1 MKCPGCGSEVS
12 DNNRF
17 CIYCGKKLN
26 ASSKRIVAHTPH
38 TPSGVMRLRR
48 KADFSQTSLPEIQQ
62 SAPKLNL
69 ASLSNSSFSAI
80 SQPSKEDMDMPRS
93 TQSPELKDLL
103 SKLGNT
109 KSTTQPAASKSS
121 IPKYGFDSSE
131 FDEIDEEDDDKELVF
146 DDLED
151 EDNDLD
157 VTASEP
163 SMETAIREEPPTA
176 SHHTAHDSRSFGRI
190 RARSTSDLSAKE
202 SHHASAS
209 GALAID
215 MSEDNLSLGSMELEK
230 WANESEEEDDNS
242 GPIPMGS
249 GTFARTPSGGFKLA
263 LESFKSTCRD
273 LLDKAQ
279 DTFHNFRARRSNKST
294 DASRSLTVTELKKKE
309 ERRKIVAIAIVAVAL
324 LAVVGIVVS
333 VSGNKTTQPVV
344 TSVAT
349 NDSNNF
355 ELVDLG
361 DDGNTPEVN
370 DVPTFEPDE
379 FAFDFVDD
387 MPTNDAQAPVIA
399 PAAQPQAV
407 VAKDEAAEAKNKPS
421 TTSKLTEARKYGRND
436 NLFIGSSA
444 SQSFKLTR
452 SCVMREGPASRF
464 PLVQE
469 LKPGLKVEIL
479 TTTDED
485 WLFQNGVWTKSGQ
498 TNRLGPGTQ
507 FAEAQKG
514 MSVAA
519 PTSRVISAKNWRYI
533 KAGKN
538 YGYVGPACFK

>member
-1 MKCPGCGSEVS
+1 
-12 DNNRF
+12 
-17 CIYCGKKLN
+17 
-26 ASSKRIVAHTPH
+26 
-38 TPSGVMRLRR
+38 
-48 KADFSQTSLPEIQQ
+48 
-62 SAPKLNL
+62 
-69 ASLSNSSFSAI
+69 
-80 SQPSKEDMDMPRS
+80 MPRS

-109 KSTTQPAASKSS
+109 KSTTQPAASKTS
-121 IPKYGFDSSE
+121 IPKFGFDSSE

-151 EDNDLD
+151 EDMDLD
-157 VTASEP
+157 VTASET
-163 SMETAIREEPPTA
+163 SMETAIREEPSTA
-176 SHHTAHDSRSFGRI
+176 PRHTAHDSRSFGRI
-190 RARSTSDLSAKE
+190 RARSTSDLSTKE

-230 WANESEEEDDNS
+230 WANDSEEEDDNS

-263 LESFKSTCRD
+263 LESFKSTCRN

-279 DTFHNFRARRSNKST
+279 DTFHNFRDHRSNKSS

-309 ERRKIVAIAIVAVAL
+309 ERRKIVAIALVAVAL
-324 LAVVGIVVS
+324 LAVVGIVVA
-333 VSGNKTTQPVV
+333 VSGKKATQPVV

-361 DDGNTPEVN
+361 DDGNAVEVN

-387 MPTNDAQAPVIA
+387 IPTNDAPAPVIA
-399 PAAQPQAV
+399 PAAQPEAV
-407 VAKDEAAEAKNKPS
+407 VVPAAQPEAVVVKDEVSENKDKPS
-421 TTSKLTEARKYGRND
+421 TSSKLTEARKYGRSD
-436 NLFIGSSA
+436 NLFIGSNA

-514 MSVAA
+514 MTVAA

>member
-176 SHHTAHDSRSFGRI
+176 SRHTAHDSRSFGRI

-202 SHHASAS
+202 SHHSSAS

-387 MPTNDAQAPVIA
+387 IPTNDAQAPVIA

>member
-1 MKCPGCGSEVS
+1 
-12 DNNRF
+12 
-17 CIYCGKKLN
+17 
-26 ASSKRIVAHTPH
+26 
-38 TPSGVMRLRR
+38 
-48 KADFSQTSLPEIQQ
+48 
-62 SAPKLNL
+62 
-69 ASLSNSSFSAI
+69 
-80 SQPSKEDMDMPRS
+80 
-93 TQSPELKDLL
+93 
-103 SKLGNT
+103 
-109 KSTTQPAASKSS
+109 
-121 IPKYGFDSSE
+121 
-131 FDEIDEEDDDKELVF
+131 
-146 DDLED
+146 
-151 EDNDLD
+151 
-157 VTASEP
+157 
-163 SMETAIREEPPTA
+163 
-176 SHHTAHDSRSFGRI
+176 
-190 RARSTSDLSAKE
+190 
-202 SHHASAS
+202 
-209 GALAID
+209 
-215 MSEDNLSLGSMELEK
+215 
-230 WANESEEEDDNS
+230 
-242 GPIPMGS
+242 
-249 GTFARTPSGGFKLA
+249 
-263 LESFKSTCRD
+263 
-273 LLDKAQ
+273 
-279 DTFHNFRARRSNKST
+279 
-294 DASRSLTVTELKKKE
+294 
-309 ERRKIVAIAIVAVAL
+309 
-324 LAVVGIVVS
+324 
-333 VSGNKTTQPVV
+333 
-344 TSVAT
+344 
-349 NDSNNF
+349 
-355 ELVDLG
+355 VDLG

-387 MPTNDAQAPVIA
+387 IPTNDAQAPVIA

-407 VAKDEAAEAKNKPS
+407 VAKDETAEAKNKPS